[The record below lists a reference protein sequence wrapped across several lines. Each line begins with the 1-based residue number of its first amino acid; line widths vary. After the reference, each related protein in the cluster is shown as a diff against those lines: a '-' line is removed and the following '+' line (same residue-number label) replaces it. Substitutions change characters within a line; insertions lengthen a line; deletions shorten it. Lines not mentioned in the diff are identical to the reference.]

1 MIFQRRLSKVFI
13 IKDKVYKLMSNQ
25 SLNKDL
31 KIILSEINPNNQLNY
46 TRIVVYEIYSVL
58 KENKNNKIKVYQLRQ
73 DSIRKL

>member
-1 MIFQRRLSKVFI
+1 
-13 IKDKVYKLMSNQ
+13 MSNQ